1 MFVLFAPRRY
11 APRGRPLASS
21 RPPLRSSRGF
31 TVGARPPPG
40 AADEPL
46 GALLVSLRG
55 RRSSDDSGVRPPFL
69 PPLRFCAR
77 SSPCLCPVLV
87 SRAALVLCPPPSS
100 LCSSPPRRGAL
111 GRVAVPAL
119 AMLVLLLAPPCCS
132 WGCVIL
138 LRVLAPVACG
148 LRLCVPPAALA
159 RLPLVGSVPVP
170 RPLLGS
176 LGCSSVRL
184 LPPSPSGFSLGAV
197 ALGFPPPF
205 RESGSADTL
214 PCFIR
219 ENCRSLLLDWTVW
232 RRGAAWLGG
241 GAKPPSHAPPAF

>member
-1 MFVLFAPRRY
+1 MFVLFAPRRS
-11 APRGRPLASS
+11 APRCRPLASS
-21 RPPLRSSRGF
+21 RPPLRSSRGRSCG
-31 TVGARPPPG
+31 VRPPPG
-40 AADEPL
+40 AADAPL
-46 GALLVSLRG
+46 GLPLFPLRG
-55 RRSSDDSGVRPPFL
+55 RRSSENSGVRPPFL

-87 SRAALVLCPPPSS
+87 SRAALVMCPPPSS

-119 AMLVLLLAPPCCS
+119 AMLVLPLAPPCPF
-132 WGCVIL
+132 WGCVLL

-205 RESGSADTL
+205 RESGSADAL
-214 PCFIR
+214 PFFIR
-219 ENCRSLLLDWTVW
+219 ERVLSL
-232 RRGAAWLGG
+232 
-241 GAKPPSHAPPAF
+241 